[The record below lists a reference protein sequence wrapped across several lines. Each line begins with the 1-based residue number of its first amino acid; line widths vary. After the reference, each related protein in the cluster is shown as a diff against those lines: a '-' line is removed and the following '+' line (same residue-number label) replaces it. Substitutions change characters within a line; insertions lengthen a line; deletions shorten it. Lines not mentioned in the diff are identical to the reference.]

1 MSRCLCAC
9 ARCQRGGGRD
19 DDVGLCV
26 CVRARARPRRSLAWG
41 GRAFCHGGAGPAW
54 PGAGGGGSR
63 PAAVSGAL
71 ARRCG
76 VPGPSWRLRDR
87 PAAEPALK
95 PGLAGTRGA
104 GLAGGRGRRLFPACF
119 AVLRQMI
126 PPGWDPR
133 PAGRCHFVPVQPP
146 PVPRAPVPSAPAF
159 PSPDAPALAGW
170 APVGC
175 AKVPAGEGLAA
186 KDAIGLAC
194 PGLFFNVF

>member
-1 MSRCLCAC
+1 M
-9 ARCQRGGGRD
+9 
-19 DDVGLCV
+19 
-26 CVRARARPRRSLAWG
+26 
-41 GRAFCHGGAGPAW
+41 
-54 PGAGGGGSR
+54 
-63 PAAVSGAL
+63 
-71 ARRCG
+71 
-76 VPGPSWRLRDR
+76 PGPSWRLRDR